1 VQSVMFSSSLLL
13 ECVPDNMLRIGKV
26 TQFIHMPMCSLNV
39 RHSSV
44 FINTVLVLWA
54 FRLTLDR
61 TKPLDDAAF
70 MNGTLPNEQPC
81 TIDFQ
86 TRIPEAE
93 LRRIMGRDI
102 GDT

>member
-1 VQSVMFSSSLLL
+1 
-13 ECVPDNMLRIGKV
+13 
-26 TQFIHMPMCSLNV
+26 V

-44 FINTVLVLWA
+44 FINVVLVLWA

-81 TIDFQ
+81 SIDFQ
-86 TRIPEAE
+86 TRIAEAE
-93 LRRIMGRDI
+93 LRRIIGRDV
-102 GDT
+102 GDI